1 MGLFFSMATVFYEN
15 SFVSAYQIIL
25 PSIMNKI
32 MIVMMLLIKCS
43 SIKIQGL
50 SRTKMSKREFQ
61 GLSRP

>member
-1 MGLFFSMATVFYEN
+1 MATVFYEN
-15 SFVSAYQIIL
+15 SFVSAYQIITFHNEQDND
-25 PSIMNKI
+25 SDDASYQ
-32 MIVMMLLIKCS
+32 CS

>member
-1 MGLFFSMATVFYEN
+1 MATVFYEN